1 MPNDVVTFAR
11 GQSAT
16 MPASYVKGR
25 FLLQTD
31 TGALFLDDTTSTRI
45 QIKDNTKLPLDGSE
59 AMTGILNMG
68 SHRITN
74 VSTPTSNNDAANKS
88 YVDNAVSSSGG
99 SSNVSN
105 GLLFGTYTGTATSTS
120 AVVNIGQIDSS
131 ERPVSGSFVAIL
143 ATNGLSTSAQ
153 VRFNSNSTVFTI
165 TNPNSSTVGA
175 IPAYSNCYAF
185 CLFSVSETT
194 LIFRGSM
201 TCIDDGTIS

>member
-16 MPASYVKGR
+16 MPASYVEGR

-68 SHRITN
+68 SHKITN

-143 ATNGLSTSAQ
+143 ATNGLSTLAQ